1 MRGDDLTNMGM
12 TMCIPKFLQQR
23 VKGQDTATAS
33 APPPPPAPVLRREQC
48 KAEKSFYLKP
58 RSDLS
63 HLCQDSSP
71 AGTLSPHLNYA
82 KISLSCL
89 PLITLQKAPSYYL
102 NHVTDWVMCGLMP
115 GPHSPDPPGCTAGM
129 VCSPSTAILPTWR
142 QRVFSEA
149 RAARVARVRR

>member
-33 APPPPPAPVLRREQC
+33 APPPPPAPVPRREQC

-71 AGTLSPHLNYA
+71 AGTRYFSSPQL
-82 KISLSCL
+82 C
-89 PLITLQKAPSYYL
+89 
-102 NHVTDWVMCGLMP
+102 
-115 GPHSPDPPGCTAGM
+115 
-129 VCSPSTAILPTWR
+129 
-142 QRVFSEA
+142 
-149 RAARVARVRR
+149 